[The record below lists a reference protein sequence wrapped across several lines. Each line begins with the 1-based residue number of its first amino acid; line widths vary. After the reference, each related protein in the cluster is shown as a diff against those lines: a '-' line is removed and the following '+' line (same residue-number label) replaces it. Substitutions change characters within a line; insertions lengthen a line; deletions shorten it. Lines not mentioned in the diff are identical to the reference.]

1 MRKFILGGIVIACA
15 VVFVSV
21 YRTERTIERGREAFA
36 RYGCASC
43 HYAGGAP
50 NLQNVGK
57 KYDRSTLT
65 QFLQDPEVI
74 YRARQNRPL
83 NANFQPMPKMKLAPE
98 DVPALVSYL
107 RDLSDQ

>member
-1 MRKFILGGIVIACA
+1 MRKIILGLIVVACVA
-15 VVFVSV
+15 VFGWA
-21 YRTERTIERGREAFA
+21 YHNERTIEHGRQAFA

-57 KYDRSTLT
+57 KYDRGTLT

-83 NANFQPMPKMKLAPE
+83 NANFQPMPKMKLAHE
-98 DVPALVSYL
+98 DIPALVAYL
-107 RDLSDQ
+107 RDLSD